1 MASIF
6 GSRWTT
12 QYGDLVDENDENL
25 DLLPTP
31 RIWHEAL
38 KKFDYQAVKRAT
50 NECVSSGMSW
60 PPTLGEF
67 AKMCAP
73 RPGDFNLPDVATAF
87 RLAIDKDWSN
97 NAIWEAV
104 HRIGSFDFYRMQ
116 EKEAKQAFN
125 RAYNGVVADI
135 AAGKPLTKRHVVKTG
150 DMLED
155 QNSASRYKRMTEQ
168 ERAADREIGSQK
180 AAALRAFLRGGAA

>member
-1 MASIF
+1 MF
-6 GSRWTT
+6 GSRWSS
-12 QYGDLVDENDENL
+12 QYGELLGADRQLTATAMVWGRTLVEFGCYRVN
-25 DLLPTP
+25 
-31 RIWHEAL
+31 RAL
-38 KKFDYQAVKRAT
+38 
-50 NECVSSGMSW
+50 NECVHNNLAW

-73 RPGDFNLPDVATAF
+73 RPGDFNLPDVSAAF

-116 EKEAKQAFN
+116 EKEAKQSFN
-125 RAYNGVVADI
+125 RAYNSVVADI

-155 QNSASRYKRMTEQ
+155 QDSASRYKRMTDA
-168 ERAADREIGSQK
+168 ERAADREVGKQK
-180 AAALRAFLRGGAA
+180 SSALRAMLRGGAV